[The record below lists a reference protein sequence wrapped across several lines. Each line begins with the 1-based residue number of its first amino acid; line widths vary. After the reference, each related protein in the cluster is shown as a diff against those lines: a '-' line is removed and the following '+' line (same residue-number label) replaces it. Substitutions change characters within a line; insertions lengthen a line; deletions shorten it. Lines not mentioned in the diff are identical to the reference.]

1 MSGCKC
7 GRQTVRAAGVQGREP
22 ALTRGKRGSGLAGD
36 EAGRHAAFLGR
47 PEGARAS
54 RGEGHE
60 PRCGGRNANDVFKG
74 Q

>member
-1 MSGCKC
+1 MSGGKC
-7 GRQTVRAAGVQGREP
+7 GRQTVRATGVQGRET
-22 ALTRGKRGSGLAGD
+22 ALTWGRRMRGLAGE

-54 RGEGHE
+54 LGEGPE